1 MMSMNSDVDEN
12 GRNLNNGGDDDD
24 DDNYSRYGDG
34 VWEGGI
40 DESVLTTGLLRHA
53 GLFPGTSAYFP
64 HTRGHILTVAE
75 PRYKKL
81 YDDLLRLGRYHAM
94 KKIGAIRRSGG
105 GGGKWDGD
113 GKPIPLSTAEYGDD
127 KQRFIVTMRHP
138 TEEGVFAEYGL
149 LFQVKGFDE
158 VAAVGENMSMKELEE
173 MVGTDFDFDDDDEE
187 EEDDDDSVYDEED
200 DNMMDML
207 LRTHYEATH
216 DVVGRVRIHRFVNP
230 QCYNDGPEGE
240 EYLMAEST
248 VLDLVE
254 NDRARTKML
263 LKDRR
268 IQSKDTSLSGMEDV
282 AKAVARVQEE
292 LRSSSSEVLGKKM
305 EKLGSALD
313 EARSLSNKI
322 ALSRQK
328 NDCSES
334 LLRVLLHCSM
344 SLRKIVVLR
353 EYQSN
358 LLVGGLLV
366 CGYLPQ
372 LGQILWREDLKQHTT
387 KCRASCRQ
395 S

>member
-1 MMSMNSDVDEN
+1 
-12 GRNLNNGGDDDD
+12 
-24 DDNYSRYGDG
+24 
-34 VWEGGI
+34 
-40 DESVLTTGLLRHA
+40 
-53 GLFPGTSAYFP
+53 
-64 HTRGHILTVAE
+64 
-75 PRYKKL
+75 
-81 YDDLLRLGRYHAM
+81 M
-94 KKIGAIRRSGG
+94 KKIGAIRRS

-173 MVGTDFDFDDDDEE
+173 MVGTDFDFGDDDEE

-254 NDRARTKML
+254 NDRARAKML

-268 IQSKDTSLSGMEDV
+268 IQSKDTSLSGMDDV
-282 AKAVARVQEE
+282 AKAIARVQEE

-322 ALSRQK
+322 LGN
-328 NDCSES
+328 NDGSLTTEER
-334 LLRVLLHCSM
+334 LLRESFA
-344 SLRKIVVLR
+344 SLVTLQHELKEDCRFTRVSVQFFGR
-353 EYQSN
+353 
-358 LLVGGLLV
+358 GLLV

-372 LGQILWREDLKQHTT
+372 LGQILWREDLKQHTS
-387 KCRASCRQ
+387 KYRASCRQ